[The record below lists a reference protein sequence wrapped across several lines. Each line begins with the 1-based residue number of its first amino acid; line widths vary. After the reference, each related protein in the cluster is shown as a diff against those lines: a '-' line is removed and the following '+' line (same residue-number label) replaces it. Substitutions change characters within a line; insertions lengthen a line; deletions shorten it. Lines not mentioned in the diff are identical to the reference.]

1 MNCVRVALITKLCE
15 VNERRAKEQEEEE
28 EEVVAGRKP
37 ENKNPTQ

>member
-1 MNCVRVALITKLCE
+1 MNCVRVVLITKLCE

>member
-1 MNCVRVALITKLCE
+1 MNCVRVVLITELCE